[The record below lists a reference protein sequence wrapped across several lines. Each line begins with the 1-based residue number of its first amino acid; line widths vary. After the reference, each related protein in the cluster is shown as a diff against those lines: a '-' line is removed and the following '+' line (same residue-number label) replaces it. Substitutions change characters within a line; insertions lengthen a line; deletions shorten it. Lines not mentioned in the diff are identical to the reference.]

1 MVSLATINENLPV
14 RKTAGGGAGDAL
26 PSLRRSAL
34 PASGESLRGLTAD
47 TLRRNGIKTAWRVL
61 KSVGAPA
68 RNRPLL
74 SEHPGVS
81 AERLAAA
88 LKVDE
93 ELVRARMY
101 PLIGKGERSFF
112 GLPVPLTGIET
123 RERRFAPAFFKHDRH
138 HLAAWELKLLPFC
151 PVSWDILVSRCQCR
165 PGKVTTQGWT
175 RTGSRPDQCDE
186 CGRPLSRI
194 ATGSVPDAL
203 RQKLELISRLVMDVT
218 HGRDDWRECLPTNLA
233 DANTANL
240 FRVLHMLADNIL
252 VTVRSK
258 NGSGHD
264 ARIDAAIDRLAA
276 ACTMLTQW
284 PYAIERAE
292 FDLAEDSA
300 LLVKLQ
306 KDYCALGVIR
316 EAKGLGIGKGV
327 GSQQRPRLDS
337 NAAIGIREA
346 TALARLSVET
356 LEAIWSAGLVT
367 RYVRPHGGRV
377 LSAFDVSELQTI
389 AAKWRER
396 LELGAVAYRLGIPRY
411 GMEQLCDQGTVPVSA
426 ISAGGFEPAFLEKD
440 VARFETELAYAA
452 DDGMTDGVPIDQ
464 MMRTV
469 SGRAKPWGTLVAAML
484 DGKVRYGVLDD
495 EGPIFDRVVFHEG
508 LDIGIMA
515 GRITNDSE
523 HEFAHD
529 RLCQSDALEIL
540 NCSASSVS
548 ILNHLSSQG
557 RNPRFFDRNAVL
569 DLAAKVVATA
579 EVAER
584 LDVHPAR
591 VARIMRSAN
600 IHEVVRGGW
609 PRERT
614 MRFVARVRK
623 MQASQTTLPFI
634 SSDDGSSPT

>member
-14 RKTAGGGAGDAL
+14 RKTPGSGAGDAL

-61 KSVGAPA
+61 KTVGAPA

-88 LKVDE
+88 LRVDE

-101 PLIGKGERSFF
+101 PVIGKGERSFF
-112 GLPVPLTGIET
+112 GLPVPHTGIET
-123 RERRFAPAFFKHDRH
+123 RERRFAPAFFKHERQ
-138 HLAAWELKLLPFC
+138 HLAAWELRLLPFC
-151 PVSWDILVSRCQCR
+151 PVSWDILVSRCPCR

-203 RQKLELISRLVMDVT
+203 RQKLELISRLVTDVT
-218 HGRDDWRECLPTNLA
+218 HGRDDWRECLPTNLT
-233 DANTANL
+233 DANTADL
-240 FRVLHMLADNIL
+240 FRVLHMLADNIR
-252 VTVRSK
+252 VPARTEHDC
-258 NGSGHD
+258 GHD
-264 ARIDAAIDRLAA
+264 VWTDAAIDRLVA
-276 ACTMLTQW
+276 ACTILTQW

-300 LLVKLQ
+300 ALVKLQ
-306 KDYCALGVIR
+306 KEYCALGVVR
-316 EAKGLGIGKGV
+316 EGKGSGAGKRA
-327 GSQQRPRLDS
+327 GSQQRPRMNS
-337 NAAIGIREA
+337 GAAIGIREA
-346 TALARLSVET
+346 TAVARLSVET
-356 LEAIWSAGLVT
+356 LEAVWSAGLVT
-367 RYVRPHGGRV
+367 RHVRPHGGRV
-377 LSAFDVSELQTI
+377 LPAFDVPELETI

-396 LELGAVAYRLGIPRY
+396 IELGAVAYRLGIPRY
-411 GMEQLCDQGTVPVSA
+411 GMEQLCDQGTVSANA
-426 ISAGGFEPAFLEKD
+426 ISAGDFEPAFLEEV
-440 VARFETELAYAA
+440 VARFETELADAA
-452 DDGMTDGVPIDQ
+452 DDRMTEGVQIDQ

-469 SGRAKPWGTLVAAML
+469 SGRAKPWGALMAAML
-484 DGKVRYGVLDD
+484 GGGVRYGLGDGED
-495 EGPIFDRVVFHEG
+495 PIFDRVVFHEDF
-508 LDIGIMA
+508 DIGTLVR
-515 GRITNDSE
+515 RITNDSE

-529 RLCQSDALEIL
+529 RLSQSDALEIL
-540 NCSASSVS
+540 NCSASSIS

-614 MRFVARVRK
+614 MRFVARVRE
-623 MQASQTTLPFI
+623 MQAAQMKLAFE
-634 SSDDGSSPT
+634 DQ

>member
-14 RKTAGGGAGDAL
+14 RKTPGGGAGDAL
-26 PSLRRSAL
+26 PSLRRAAV
-34 PASGESLRGLTAD
+34 PARGQSLRGLTAD

-74 SEHPGVS
+74 SEHPDVS
-81 AERLAAA
+81 AARLAAA
-88 LKVDE
+88 LRVDE
-93 ELVRARMY
+93 GLVRARMY

-138 HLAAWELKLLPFC
+138 HLAAWELRLLPFC
-151 PVSWDILVSRCQCR
+151 PVSWDILVSRCPCR

-175 RTGSRPDQCDE
+175 RTGSHPDQCDE

-194 ATGSVPDAL
+194 TTGSVPDAL
-203 RQKLELISRLVMDVT
+203 RQKLELISRLVTDKT
-218 HGRDDWRECLPTNLA
+218 HGRDDWRECLPANLT
-233 DANTANL
+233 DANTADL
-240 FRVLHMLADNIL
+240 FRVLHMLADNIR
-252 VTVRSK
+252 VPARTE
-258 NGSGHD
+258 HD
-264 ARIDAAIDRLAA
+264 CGQDVWTDASIDRLVA
-276 ACTMLTQW
+276 ACTILTQW

-306 KDYCALGVIR
+306 KDYCALGVVR
-316 EAKGLGIGKGV
+316 EGKGLGAGKRAGF
-327 GSQQRPRLDS
+327 QQRPRMNS
-337 NAAIGIREA
+337 GAAIGIREA

-377 LSAFDVSELQTI
+377 LPAFDVSELQTI

-426 ISAGGFEPAFLEKD
+426 ISAGGFEPAFLQKD
-440 VARFETELAYAA
+440 VAEFEEELADAA
-452 DDGMTDGVPIDQ
+452 DDRMTDGVSINQ
-464 MMRTV
+464 AMRKV
-469 SGRAKPWGTLVAAML
+469 WGRTKPWSELVSAML
-484 DGKVRYGVLDD
+484 GGKVKFGVLKGKD
-495 EGPIFDRVVFHEG
+495 PIFDRVVLG
-508 LDIGIMA
+508 VDVDIRTLPRFI
-515 GRITNDSE
+515 NDDGDRK
-523 HEFAHD
+523 FASK
-529 RLCQSDALEIL
+529 RLCQTDALEIL
-540 NCSASSVS
+540 NCAASSLS
-548 ILNHLSSQG
+548 ILSHLESKG
-557 RNPRFFDRNAVL
+557 RNPRFFDRSSIL
-569 DLAAKVVATA
+569 DLATKIVATA
-579 EVAER
+579 EVAEH
-584 LDVHPAR
+584 LGVHPAR

-609 PRERT
+609 PRKRT
-614 MRFVARVRK
+614 MRFVVRVNEI
-623 MQASQTTLPFI
+623 QASQTTLPFA
-634 SSDDGSSPT
+634 SSDDGSSPS